1 MGLICLRIS
10 WQPNVVVGL
19 ALFYG
24 GMVQFAA
31 GMWEF
36 VSDSTPPSYLRPKKH
51 PQPFDTYNSYFQI
64 SMGSRGF
71 ETWKKKIM
79 PS

>member
-1 MGLICLRIS
+1 MRS
-10 WQPNVVVGL
+10 QPNVVLGL

-36 VSDSTPPSYLRPKKH
+36 VRLPPKTKT
-51 PQPFDTYNSYFQI
+51 Q
-64 SMGSRGF
+64 
-71 ETWKKKIM
+71 
-79 PS
+79 